1 MSKNNQPHELLHQLD
16 RAVARATEEG
26 ADVPA
31 PTAMSRAGD
40 LLRMFVSTV
49 IDPALVEVFVA
60 DDGTIEI
67 TARPGDRFVTV
78 DVAPRSG
85 RTAIVV
91 QDKAGNVLLSN
102 ENASEVE
109 VINQV
114 ACAA

>member
-1 MSKNNQPHELLHQLD
+1 MSKIKQPHELLEQLD
-16 RAVARATEEG
+16 RAVVRATEEG
-26 ADVPA
+26 ADLPA
-31 PTAMSRAGD
+31 PHAISRAGD
-40 LLRMFVSTV
+40 LLRVVSTA
-49 IDPALVEVFVA
+49 IDPTLVEVFVS

-102 ENASEVE
+102 ENASEMD